1 MRRGK
6 LRRGLV
12 IRAIGPTSVQHGN
25 FAMQR
30 LKTPEP
36 GPAARPGGNWLAGMM
51 IGSAIM
57 TLATQAMLV
66 GASAAIKNVT
76 LKGG

>member
-1 MRRGK
+1 
-6 LRRGLV
+6 
-12 IRAIGPTSVQHGN
+12 
-25 FAMQR
+25 MQR

-36 GPAARPGGNWLAGMM
+36 GPPPRHGGNWLAGVM

-57 TLATQAMLV
+57 TMATQAMLV
-66 GASAAIKNVT
+66 GAATALNSVT